1 MSLVPAYASSSDDDD
16 DDTTNSSDND
26 DETVNETMQQPTKE
40 SIPLPSASFL
50 LSGKCKGAT
59 DGHVFNNPY
68 KDAENAKI
76 ASLEKHVK
84 MVATEEHIQVKN
96 GKKICWNY
104 RKGRCRFGSN
114 CTFAH
119 DEVELPSTT
128 AETTQEMTEENRSN
142 FSQPPNVKK
151 KKRPGLGNSIVPSKK
166 VMKHYHQTKSSK

>member
-16 DDTTNSSDND
+16 STHSSEN
-26 DETVNETMQQPTKE
+26 EASTVNETSQRKTE
-40 SIPLPSASFL
+40 SISLPSASSL
-50 LSGKCKGAT
+50 LSGISKGAIA
-59 DGHVFNNPY
+59 GHVFNNPY

-119 DEVELPSTT
+119 DEIEVPRIP
-128 AETTQEMTEENRSN
+128 ETTQDATEENQTKY
-142 FSQPPNVKK
+142 SQPPNVKK
-151 KKRPGLGNSIVPSKK
+151 KKRPGLGDSVTPSKRT
-166 VMKHYHQTKSSK
+166 MKHYHRTQSSK